1 MESKRSPYLKHIY
14 VCTHE
19 REAGKSCC
27 ARRDS
32 EKILEKL
39 KAYVQDHGLKSKA
52 RVNRSGCMDFCEQGA
67 NVMVYPDH
75 QWYSGVTLESAE
87 RVIEEHLKPLVIASE
102 AKQSQSGIAS
112 GASRPRNDGRPVR
125 AFLFDLGNVLVRFD
139 HGAAAAK
146 IVDGTGASAE
156 KLFEMF
162 FESPLV
168 VEHDTGRISTL
179 QFYESVKKEIHLS
192 LSYERFL
199 EVWNDIFVPDE
210 AMNRLVGRLLEEYP
224 CYLIS
229 NTNRPH
235 FEYLRKMCPVLDR
248 LNGWILSYELGHLK
262 PNPAIYHR
270 ALEMVR
276 LPPTEIFYVDERDDL
291 IQAAHAMG
299 FQTHRFG
306 GYEGLEGELKTR
318 EILSSLEPL
327 Q

>member
-19 REAGKSCC
+19 RQPGESCC
-27 ARRDS
+27 ADRDG

-39 KAYVQDHGLKSKA
+39 KSYVQEHGLKGRA

-75 QWYSGVTLESAE
+75 LWYKGVTLAGAD
-87 RVIEEHLKPLVIASE
+87 RIIEEHLAPLTKPSVP
-102 AKQSQSGIAS
+102 
-112 GASRPRNDGRPVR
+112 GANVPGTVK

-139 HGAAAAK
+139 HMAAARK
-146 IVDGTGASAE
+146 ITEGTGASPE

-168 VEHDTGRISTL
+168 VEHDTGRISTRR
-179 QFYESVKKEIHLS
+179 FYEEVSRQVGMRI
-192 LSYERFL
+192 SYEKFL
-199 EVWNDIFVPDE
+199 EVWNDIFVSDE
-210 AMNRLVGRLLEEYP
+210 KMVRLVDRLLQQYP
-224 CYLIS
+224 CFLIS

-235 FEYLRKMCPVLDR
+235 FEYLRGLCPVLDR
-248 LNGWILSYELGHLK
+248 LSGWILSYEVGHLK
-262 PNPAIYHR
+262 PNPAIYRR
-270 ALEMVR
+270 ALEMAGR
-276 LPPTEIFYVDERDDL
+276 SPGEIFYVDDRDDL
-291 IQAAHAMG
+291 IQAAHAIG

-306 GYEGLEGELKTR
+306 GFEGLAAELISR
-318 EILSSLEPL
+318 GIVNG

>member
-1 MESKRSPYLKHIY
+1 MLESSPMESKRSPYIKHIY

-27 ARRDS
+27 ARRDG

-39 KAYVQDHGLKSKA
+39 KGYVAEHGLKGRA

-75 QWYSGVTLESAE
+75 KWYSGVTVESAQE
-87 RVIEEHLKPLVIASE
+87 IIDEHLKPLRLPPDA
-102 AKQSQSGIAS
+102 A
-112 GASRPRNDGRPVR
+112 RTGRPIK

-139 HGAAAAK
+139 HMSAARK
-146 IVDGTGASAE
+146 ITQGTAGSAE

-168 VEHDTGRISTL
+168 VEHDTGRISTR
-179 QFYESVKKEIHLS
+179 QFYEEVSRHVGLKI
-192 LSYERFL
+192 SYEKFL
-199 EVWNDIFVPDE
+199 EVWNDIFVADE
-210 AMNRLVGRLLEEYP
+210 PMGRLVDGLLKDYP

-235 FEYLRKMCPVLDR
+235 FEYIRRRLCPVLER
-248 LNGWILSYELGHLK
+248 FNGWILSYEVGHLK

-270 ALEMVR
+270 ALEIAR
-276 LPPTEIFYVDERDDL
+276 LTPPEMFYVDDRDDL

-306 GYEGLEGELKTR
+306 GFEGLAAELQSR
-318 EILSSLEPL
+318 NILNLP
-327 Q
+327 